1 MRVLI
6 LQQQDGATPG
16 WLGDVLEEAGV
27 PYRVAR
33 PDRGDEF
40 ADRSQWAVVV
50 SLGGTMDAYDTERY
64 GFVAA
69 EREFLRAA
77 VRAGTPVLGICLGAQ
92 LLAAELGGRVYR
104 MSAPRVG
111 YIELEPTVEGTQ
123 DPIVGQAWG
132 PVLACHSDA
141 FDVPGE
147 AEILAWC
154 DGCPYAYR
162 IGYTTWGL
170 QFHPEAS
177 PQLVESWLASF
188 PTEALARLR
197 VDTDAV
203 RREIERHAAEARRT
217 SRRVLRPW
225 LEATGVG
232 QPE

>member
-1 MRVLI
+1 MTRATLRAFRPVRVLI

-40 ADRSQWAVVV
+40 ADRSQWAAVV

-141 FDVPGE
+141 FDVPDE

-162 IGYTTWGL
+162 IGHTTSGTPRGGCSST
-170 QFHPEAS
+170 QRHPR
-177 PQLVESWLASF
+177 SWWRAGWRAF
-188 PTEALARLR
+188 P
-197 VDTDAV
+197 
-203 RREIERHAAEARRT
+203 
-217 SRRVLRPW
+217 LRPSR
-225 LEATGVG
+225 G
-232 QPE
+232 